1 MIKSIT
7 FQFMSI
13 LFTWMTSWS
22 YNLDRDKQMVV
33 QEIRKTA
40 NPKEGLDTV
49 QVKIPE
55 RLILCT
61 GNRARLLQGLSAVP
75 PLEKT
80 D

>member
-7 FQFMSI
+7 FQFMSELLTLI
-13 LFTWMTSWS
+13 TSCS
-22 YNLDRDKQMVV
+22 YNLDHDKQKVV

-49 QVKIPE
+49 QVIIPK

-61 GNRARLLQGLSAVP
+61 GNRARLLQGSSAVP

>member
-1 MIKSIT
+1 
-7 FQFMSI
+7 MSVLLTLI
-13 LFTWMTSWS
+13 ISCS
-22 YNLDRDKQMVV
+22 YNLDRDKQKVV

-40 NPKEGLDTV
+40 NPKEDLDTV
-49 QVKIPE
+49 KVKIPE

-61 GNRARLLQGLSAVP
+61 GNLARLLQGLSAVP

>member
-1 MIKSIT
+1 
-7 FQFMSI
+7 MSI
-13 LFTWMTSWS
+13 LFTWMTSCS
-22 YNLDRDKQMVV
+22 INPDHDKQKIV
-33 QEIRKTA
+33 QELRETA
-40 NPKEGLDTV
+40 IPKEDLGTV
-49 QVKIPE
+49 KVKIPE

>member
-7 FQFMSI
+7 IQFMSI

>member
-1 MIKSIT
+1 
-7 FQFMSI
+7 MSV
-13 LFTWMTSWS
+13 LLTWMTSCS
-22 YNLDRDKQMVV
+22 NNPDQEKQKVV

-40 NPKEGLDTV
+40 NPKEDLDTV
-49 QVKIPE
+49 KVKIPE